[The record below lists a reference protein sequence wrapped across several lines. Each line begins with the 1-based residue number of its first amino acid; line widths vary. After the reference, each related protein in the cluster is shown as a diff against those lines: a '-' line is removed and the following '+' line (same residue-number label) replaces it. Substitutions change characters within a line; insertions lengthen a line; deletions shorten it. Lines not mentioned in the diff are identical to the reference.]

1 MFDRSALGIATAAS
15 GSTSRLLNMLHVS
28 HDFQE
33 GRSHLFRDGLTS
45 LDHRC
50 LDVGLVASAAVVSS
64 LSLLSRL
71 LGSAGRLLAHQL
83 ALRTR
88 AHSWLLA
95 LPVALSLFAH
105 RGAVSLRSG
114 TSGTALSR
122 SAYSF
127 ALGAIS
133 GLAEILGATN
143 IALRLVTVDLA
154 CCAGGLLAVYLAL
167 GPLTHRVALS
177 GAGRII
183 TLPSALRVASS
194 TTIISLHLSLHLHV
208 HLHLTLHLYLRSEG
222 SR

>member
-1 MFDRSALGIATAAS
+1 MIDRSALGIATAAS
-15 GSTSRLLNMLHVS
+15 GSTSSLLNMLHVS

-45 LDHRC
+45 LNHGC

-133 GLAEILGATN
+133 GLAEILRATN
-143 IALRLVTVDLA
+143 IALRLVTVNLA
-154 CCAGGLLAVYLAL
+154 GSTGGIFAVNLAL
-167 GPLTHRVALS
+167 RTFAHRMAC
-177 GAGRII
+177 
-183 TLPSALRVASS
+183 
-194 TTIISLHLSLHLHV
+194 
-208 HLHLTLHLYLRSEG
+208 
-222 SR
+222 SRA